1 MGNGC
6 SGCGWHQHL
15 SHCVRRLE
23 SDETGE
29 LKRNL
34 EEQDVELECM
44 ISEFKGNA
52 TFLHRLYLDCVY

>member
-1 MGNGC
+1 MGVGG
-6 SGCGWHQHL
+6 SGGQPHL

-23 SDETGE
+23 SDETGA

-44 ISEFKGNA
+44 ISELKEMRHFSV
-52 TFLHRLYLDCVY
+52 DCT